1 MGAMITTDTLMLDS
15 RSNTELLGSHIAK
28 PRLDFLGNVPVP
40 LRHRVQSDMA
50 DLAAQTEAHTG
61 KALKYLIPM
70 GQGGRTPF
78 DQLRFIRTLA
88 DYPNMLVSSEHG
100 NAFNRQFQ
108 EHYLASG
115 AFTGAQPSDSAAPF
129 TDCGLIDPT
138 GTIGVFAVAPFVMLI
153 DHRRLK
159 DLPVPR
165 RWSDLTDPI
174 YRNEVIFSGW
184 KRETD
189 RHYKQF
195 NKFFLLS
202 MAKELG
208 LSGLKRI
215 IDNVPSLLHSA
226 QMPRLAGTVSSPG
239 AIYILPWAQ
248 ADMCPR
254 REHTEIVW
262 PEDGAL
268 AYPLWLTAKS
278 SHRKSLNDLLTYFH
292 GAQLGRYL
300 NQNRYPA
307 LCSKVPSILPAGA
320 KLNWLGWDFVRH
332 PSTARLIQSA
342 NAIFQAAQS
351 AKPESR
357 VPSCA

>member
-1 MGAMITTDTLMLDS
+1 MGAMITTDTLLQDS
-15 RSNTELLGSHIAK
+15 IWNTQLLGSHTAK

-40 LRHRVQSDMA
+40 LRHHVQNDVA
-50 DLAAQTEAHTG
+50 DLIANTETQTG
-61 KALKYLIPM
+61 KTLKFHIPM
-70 GQGGRTPF
+70 GQGGRNPF
-78 DQLRFIRTLA
+78 EQLRFIRTLA

-108 EHYLASG
+108 KDYLTTG
-115 AFTGAQPSDSAAPF
+115 AFTGAQPTGLAPSF
-129 TDCGLIDPT
+129 TECGLIDPT
-138 GTIGVFAVAPFVMLI
+138 GTIGVFAIAPFVMLI
-153 DHRRLK
+153 DRRRLK
-159 DLPVPR
+159 NLPVPR

-195 NKFFLLS
+195 NKFFLLA

-208 LSGLKRI
+208 LSGLKQI
-215 IDNVPSLLHSA
+215 ILNVPSLLHSA

-254 REHTEIVW
+254 RDQTEIVW
-262 PEDGAL
+262 PEEGAL
-268 AYPLWLTAKS
+268 AYPLWLTSKA
-278 SHRKSLNDLLTYFH
+278 SHRKSLDTLLNYFH
-292 GAQLGRYL
+292 GAQLAQYL

-307 LCSKVPSILPAGA
+307 LCPGIPSGLPANA
-320 KLNWLGWDFVRH
+320 KLNWMGWDFVRH
-332 PSTARLIQSA
+332 PSTAKLIQAA
-342 NAIFQAAQS
+342 NSIFMEAQRI
-351 AKPESR
+351 EF
-357 VPSCA
+357 PSCA